1 MDEGTSGARTTQVN
15 WASAADFWAMGGYGF
30 YVWGSYASVVVVIAI
45 ELWLLKVRRSSAV
58 AELKQE
64 TTRSTESAMNLR

>member
-1 MDEGTSGARTTQVN
+1 MDEGTNGAGEAQVN

-30 YVWGSYASVVVVIAI
+30 YVWGSYGAVVGVIAI
-45 ELWLLKVRRSSAV
+45 ELWLLRARRRSAI

-64 TTRSTESAMNLR
+64 LTRSAESAKNLR